1 MLKKDVKKIT
11 MERDGALKHLS
22 LTTGNMELGGHH
34 HHRTAS
40 DTASGT
46 STSAK
51 PGKTHFGF
59 IFKGYLS
66 RVMIDDVSKMEMF
79 SVKLEKYPTELSVQM
94 EKYPIIGSKS
104 GRRILVKRAFSD
116 GKSKKHK
123 GYLAICTSNITRRIE
138 QLRDVVSVF

>member
-1 MLKKDVKKIT
+1 ML
-11 MERDGALKHLS
+11 LKEGSSIVHSSIVNMDHLVYFP
-22 LTTGNMELGGHH
+22 GNMELGGHH

-46 STSAK
+46 STSVK